1 MRTELGPLAERDP
14 PPDLTPL
21 QPISYSA
28 LFWMEHFRSSALDT
42 SSDVAMQ
49 EKAADIVYN
58 FVHAKYIYW
67 LEALSLL
74 KGLSNLVKPL
84 RELTRFMA
92 SLNLEQHQNLLHDAT
107 RFLLAHKSSIEVAP
121 MQVYDPA
128 LLLSPSRSL
137 IREIFS
143 DKGEEPEWLTIERGV
158 EENWDVSALT
168 FEGHKSDVRCVA
180 YSHDSQRLAS
190 GSEDGIIKIWDSS
203 TGDCLLTI
211 ESQTGEL
218 LTVAFSHDSR
228 QLVSYC
234 NDKPIPL
241 DSKPGRGA
249 ISIWE
254 TSTGRM
260 RFRIPTGDDWD
271 MISPIIFSHDSQRLT
286 LKSLTTLHI
295 RDVHTGD
302 CLEKV

>member
-1 MRTELGPLAERDP
+1 
-14 PPDLTPL
+14 
-21 QPISYSA
+21 
-28 LFWMEHFRSSALDT
+28 
-42 SSDVAMQ
+42 
-49 EKAADIVYN
+49 
-58 FVHAKYIYW
+58 
-67 LEALSLL
+67 
-74 KGLSNLVKPL
+74 
-84 RELTRFMA
+84 
-92 SLNLEQHQNLLHDAT
+92 
-107 RFLLAHKSSIEVAP
+107 
-121 MQVYDPA
+121 MQVYVSA

-249 ISIWE
+249 ISRWE

-271 MISPIIFSHDSQRLT
+271 MMSPVIFSHDSQRLA

-302 CLEKV
+302 CLKKFELLYRRSPVAFSYDSKYIAFEKSNTVRIWNLNTNHCRTIGNCGNWESVLAFSHDGQYLASTAANYTVQIWDAITGDCLHNFQGHNAKIKALRFSEKSQKLASVS